1 MIVFLLLGVCVLI
14 QSVYGVGL
22 LLFGTPILLLN
33 GLEFTA
39 VLGAL
44 LPSSIMLSL
53 FQINGTRSVSVKEA
67 KMGPIVVLG
76 IICGFL
82 ILSQTKA
89 PSQMSLI
96 MAISMFSAAI
106 LRSTPGVIDRIG
118 AWLSHHRRIFH
129 FTNAVFHG
137 FSNLGGTLLTVYSTS
152 VYKEQL
158 PALRCTSV
166 FYLIYAISQIAVL
179 LMLGEGKGLLN
190 GLFFLPVTALVYISI
205 GRQSFKLIGPALFFF
220 FFNLFFWLAAFVFF
234 VKATMFEKQ
243 MSEFLEWV

>member
-22 LLFGTPILLLN
+22 LVFGTPILLLN
-33 GLEFTA
+33 GLEFSA

-44 LPSSIMLSL
+44 LPSSIILSL
-53 FQINGTRSVSVKEA
+53 FQIIETRSVTVKEA

-89 PSQMSLI
+89 TSQMSLV
-96 MAISMFSAAI
+96 MAISMFSVAV
-106 LRSTPGVIDRIG
+106 LRSVPGVIDRMG
-118 AWLSHHRRIFH
+118 KWLSHHRRVFH

-137 FSNLGGTLLTVYSTS
+137 FSNLGGTLLTIYSTS

-158 PALRCTSV
+158 LALRCTSV

-179 LMLGEGKGLLN
+179 LVLGEGEGLFK
-190 GLFFLPVTALVYISI
+190 GLFFLPVTALIYISI
-205 GRQSFKLIGPALFFF
+205 GRKSFKLIGSALFYRLTT
-220 FFNLFFWLAAFVFF
+220 LFFWLAAFVFF

-243 MSEFLEWV
+243 MSKFLEWV